1 MSTGFTRSG
10 SRFDFAGMMA
20 HLGLQTGSDFYSY
33 TADAEGSDAV
43 EWQYRLRKEK
53 RCRVVKQLSIKT
65 VERRQA
71 ERSRG

>member
-1 MSTGFTRSG
+1 MSTVFMHSG
-10 SRFDFAGMMA
+10 SSFDFEGMMA
-20 HLGLQTGSDFYSY
+20 HLGLRTGSDFYSY
-33 TADAEGSDAV
+33 TADAESDEV

-71 ERSRG
+71 ERNRG